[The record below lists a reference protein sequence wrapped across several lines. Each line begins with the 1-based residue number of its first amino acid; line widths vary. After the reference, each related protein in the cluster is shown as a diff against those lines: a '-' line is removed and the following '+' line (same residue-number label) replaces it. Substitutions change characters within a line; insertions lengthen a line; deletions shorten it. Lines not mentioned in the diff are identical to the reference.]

1 MNYTI
6 EILNENALKLLISL
20 EEMHLIRFIKKETNS
35 KKEKLPPQ
43 KNFIGIIS
51 KEEGNSLREQLK
63 EMRDEWERI

>member
-6 EILNENALKLLISL
+6 EILNEKALKLLISL
-20 EEMHLIRFIKKETNS
+20 EEMHLIRFIKKESNA

-63 EMRDEWERI
+63 EMRSEWERI

>member
-6 EILNENALKLLISL
+6 EILNEKALKLLISL
-20 EEMHLIRFIKKETNS
+20 EEMNLIRLIKKETNS
-35 KKEKLPPQ
+35 KEEILPPQ

-63 EMRDEWERI
+63 EMRNEWERT